1 VAVAGIRIR
10 DRFAAFALV
19 LALASG
25 CAPGST
31 PRPLYC
37 GLAGALVGGA
47 GGVGIQAGE
56 HGWHSASSLG
66 AGAAIGAV
74 AGWVLGA
81 GICLALYKEEKKE
94 APPPPP
100 PPPPKAEPAPPP
112 KEKIVLR
119 GVNFD
124 FDKSTIRPDA
134 KVILDEAADILKRN
148 PDVRVTVDGYTDG
161 IGTKEYNQK
170 LSERRA
176 ASVADYLGKAGVD
189 RSHLTPRG
197 FGMSNPV
204 DTNKTK
210 EGRAK
215 NRRVE
220 LLVGE

>member
-1 VAVAGIRIR
+1 VAGIRYR
-10 DRFAAFALV
+10 DRFAALTLV

-25 CAPGST
+25 CASGSS

-47 GGVGIQAGE
+47 GGVGVQAGI
-56 HGWHSASSLG
+56 HGWHSSSTLG

-74 AGWVLGA
+74 AGWILGA

-124 FDKSTIRPDA
+124 FNKWNIRPDA
-134 KVILDEAADILKRN
+134 KVILDEAAVILKRN
-148 PDVRVTVDGYTDG
+148 PDVKVNVDGYTDG
-161 IGTKEYNQK
+161 IGTKEYNQG

-176 ASVADYLGKAGVD
+176 ASVADYLGQQGVN
-189 RSHLTPRG
+189 RSNLIPRG
-197 FGMSNPV
+197 FGLTNPV
-204 DTNKTK
+204 ASNKTA

>member
-1 VAVAGIRIR
+1 MAGIRIR
-10 DRFAAFALV
+10 DRFAAFTLV

-25 CAPGST
+25 CASGSV

-47 GGVGIQAGE
+47 GGVGLQAGV
-56 HGWHSASSLG
+56 HGWHASAGTLG

-74 AGWVLGA
+74 AGWLLGA

-94 APPPPP
+94 APPPP

-124 FDKSTIRPDA
+124 FDKATIRPDA
-134 KVILDEAADILKRN
+134 KVILDEAAAILKRN
-148 PDVRVTVDGYTDG
+148 PDVKVNVDGYTDS

-197 FGMSNPV
+197 FGLTNPV

>member
-1 VAVAGIRIR
+1 MAG
-10 DRFAAFALV
+10 L
-19 LALASG
+19 LLG
-25 CAPGST
+25 
-31 PRPLYC
+31 
-37 GLAGALVGGA
+37 GGA
-47 GGVGIQAGE
+47 GVGVQGAV
-56 HGWHSASSLG
+56 HGWHASPGTYG

-74 AGWVLGA
+74 AGWIVGA
-81 GICLALYKEEKKE
+81 GTCLLLHKEEKKE

-124 FDKSTIRPDA
+124 LDKATLRPDA
-134 KVILDEAADILKRN
+134 KVILDEAAAILKRN
-148 PDVRVTVDGYTDG
+148 PDVKVKVDGYTDST
-161 IGTKEYNQK
+161 GTKEYNQR
-170 LSERRA
+170 LSESRA
-176 ASVADYLGKAGVD
+176 ASVVEYLGAQGVETS
-189 RSHLTPRG
+189 RLTPRG
-197 FGMSNPV
+197 FGEGNPV

>member
-1 VAVAGIRIR
+1 MAGIRYR
-10 DRFAAFALV
+10 ERFAALTLV
-19 LALASG
+19 LALVSG
-25 CAPGST
+25 CASGSA
-31 PRPLYC
+31 PKPLYC
-37 GLAGALVGGA
+37 GLAGMLIGGGA
-47 GGVGIQAGE
+47 GVGVQAGI
-56 HGWHSASSLG
+56 HHDPSAGTLG

-74 AGWVLGA
+74 AGWILGA
-81 GICLALYKEEKKE
+81 GTCLLLHKEEKKE

-124 FDKSTIRPDA
+124 FDKATIRPDA
-134 KVILDEAADILKRN
+134 KVILDEAAEILKRN
-148 PDVRVTVDGYTDG
+148 PDVKVNVDGYTDS

-176 ASVADYLGKAGVD
+176 ASVADYLGAQGVD
-189 RSHLTPRG
+189 RSRLTPRG
-197 FGMSNPV
+197 FGESNPV
-204 DTNKTK
+204 DSNKTK

>member
-1 VAVAGIRIR
+1 VVVAGTRYR
-10 DRFAAFALV
+10 NRFAAFALV
-19 LALASG
+19 LTLAFGCASG
-25 CAPGST
+25 T

-37 GLAGALVGGA
+37 GLAGLLIGGGA
-47 GGVGIQAGE
+47 GVGVQGAV
-56 HGWHSASSLG
+56 HGWHASAGTYG

-74 AGWVLGA
+74 AGWIVGA
-81 GICLALYKEEKKE
+81 GACLLLHKEEKKE

-124 FDKSTIRPDA
+124 LDKATIRPDA
-134 KVILDEAADILKRN
+134 KVILDEAAAILKRN
-148 PDVRVTVDGYTDG
+148 PDVKVKVDGYTDST
-161 IGTKEYNQK
+161 GTKEYNQK

-176 ASVADYLGKAGVD
+176 ASVVEYLGAQGVET
-189 RSHLTPRG
+189 SHLTPRG
-197 FGMSNPV
+197 FGEGNPV

>member
-1 VAVAGIRIR
+1 M
-10 DRFAAFALV
+10 
-19 LALASG
+19 
-25 CAPGST
+25 GS
-31 PRPLYC
+31 
-37 GLAGALVGGA
+37 A

-74 AGWVLGA
+74 VGGA
-81 GICLALYKEEKKE
+81 TGYAICSALQKEEVKP
-94 APPPPP
+94 AP
-100 PPPPKAEPAPPP
+100 PPPPKAAPAPPP
-112 KEKIVLR
+112 AKEKIVLR

-124 FDKSTIRPDA
+124 FDKATIRPDA
-134 KVILDEAADILKRN
+134 KVILDEAAAILKRN
-148 PDVRVTVDGYTDG
+148 PDVKVNVDGYTDG
-161 IGTKEYNQK
+161 IGKKEYNQK

-189 RSHLTPRG
+189 RSHLVPRG
-197 FGMSNPV
+197 FGESNPV
-204 DTNKTK
+204 DNNKTK